1 MALATVADL
10 KKYMDITFSNTQEE
24 AATMILNGL
33 EADLEHYIGRPVT
46 AASFSET
53 YVAEANYTGSSAYS
67 FFYDY
72 NIDRT
77 LTTVSDVTKPPYVV
91 YTRQT
96 PIVSVASVTVQGQ
109 TDSSATAQTVGNDY
123 VVRRYGIDMFRVNDN
138 DKIVINYT
146 AGLDSTADNTSALKL
161 VILRAASREV
171 QNLHDDV
178 VGMKDLT
185 TRNVAPV
192 ETGFTVE
199 ELNSVKRWRRVR
211 VA

>member
-24 AATMILNGL
+24 AAQMILTGL

-53 YVAEANYTGSSAYS
+53 YVAEANSTGSSAYS

-77 LTTVSDVTKPPYVV
+77 LTTVTDVTKPPYVV

-109 TDSSATAQTVGNDY
+109 TDSSATTQTVGNDY

-161 VILRAASREV
+161 VILRAAPREV

-192 ETGFTVE
+192 ETGFTPE

>member
-24 AATMILNGL
+24 AAQMILTGL

-77 LTTVSDVTKPPYVV
+77 LTTVTDVTKPPYVL

-109 TDSSATAQTVGNDY
+109 TDSSATTQTVGNDY

-192 ETGFTVE
+192 ETGFTME

>member
-24 AATMILNGL
+24 AAQMILTGL

-77 LTTVSDVTKPPYVV
+77 LTTVTDVTKPPYVV

-109 TDSSATAQTVGNDY
+109 TDSSATTQTVGNDY

-146 AGLDSTADNTSALKL
+146 AGLDSTADNTSTLKL

-192 ETGFTVE
+192 ETGFTPE

>member
-24 AATMILNGL
+24 AAQMILTGL

-77 LTTVSDVTKPPYVV
+77 LTTVTDVTKPPYVV

-109 TDSSATAQTVGNDY
+109 TDSSATTQTVGNDY

-185 TRNVAPV
+185 TRNLAPV
-192 ETGFTVE
+192 ETGFTPE
-199 ELNSVKRWRRVR
+199 
-211 VA
+211 

>member
-1 MALATVADL
+1 MALASVADL

-24 AATMILNGL
+24 AAQMILTGL

-77 LTTVSDVTKPPYVV
+77 LTTVTDVTKPPYVL

-109 TDSSATAQTVGNDY
+109 TDSSATTQTVGNDY

-192 ETGFTVE
+192 ETGFTME